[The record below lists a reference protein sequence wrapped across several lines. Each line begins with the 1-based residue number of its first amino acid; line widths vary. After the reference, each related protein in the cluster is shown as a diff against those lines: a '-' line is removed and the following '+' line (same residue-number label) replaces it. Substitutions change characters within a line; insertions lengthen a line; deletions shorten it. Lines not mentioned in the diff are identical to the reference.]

1 VNRRNQP
8 LSLIAS
14 SALLLVL
21 VVAAFWQT
29 SLDFG
34 DFRPDGPAQT
44 VVLWGISTLVVLG
57 VLGLG
62 FMVVRSLIKLYLE
75 RRRNQL
81 GSRMRTKLVAGALA
95 LSILPV
101 VCMVYFSF
109 VVLNRTL
116 DKWFSR
122 PTKEVLEHSQA
133 LTDDVMK
140 QNTVTAA
147 RWAASM
153 PEVRRTL
160 ETNIA
165 DEAARAQLR
174 AFADGKTASYVAL
187 VSPQGGR
194 PLFEFDPGD
203 LFQGPLEWRL
213 RDTGGVGQ
221 APESEASGEFV
232 YAAAPVWKGDTLLGR
247 VVVAWKIPKDL
258 LDRRAAMQDQYREYA
273 SLEGERRDIRYFY
286 SGMLALIGIFV
297 VFVATWLALLLS
309 RQISVPIEALVQA
322 TDEVS
327 SGHLDYRIR
336 TPAMDELAALV
347 QSFNDMTRQLESKT
361 QELQQTNKDL
371 GQANVELEARR
382 RFIDAILENIAP
394 GVISISHDGEI
405 LKSNSALHEIF
416 PTAGSPPRRL
426 RDLFPADDFEDV
438 LYMMN
443 RARRTGLATR
453 EFEIKRGGRIIHLAV
468 TVSAL
473 EREDQPNTAEPPGF
487 VIVLEDTTELLR
499 AQKSAAWNE
508 VARRVAHEIKNP
520 LTPIALSAER
530 MSRLLRRFGGLEE
543 TPERQ
548 KLRERFEKCTQIIVQ
563 EVEALRTLVDE
574 FSQFARFPSA
584 MPERTDLNAVVDS
597 ALDVFDGR
605 LSGVVIRKKLS
616 PELPQVFVDPRQ
628 FKRVMVNLIDNA
640 AEAVH
645 DSWLKEIHISTA
657 PGPLPETVVLV
668 VADSGHG
675 ITAEDKQKLFLP
687 YFSTKKRGTGLGL
700 AIVSRILSE
709 HQASIRV
716 EDNRPS
722 GSRFIIEVPTAES
735 AAAVPAGVKV

>member
-14 SALLLVL
+14 SILLLVL

-75 RRRNQL
+75 RQRNQL
-81 GSRMRTKLVAGALA
+81 GSRIRTKLVAGALA

-101 VCMVYFSF
+101 ACMVYFSF

-153 PEVRRTL
+153 PEVKHAL
-160 ETNIA
+160 ETNSV
-165 DEAARAQLR
+165 EEPARAQLR
-174 AFADGKTASYVAL
+174 AFTDGKTASYVAL
-187 VSPQGGR
+187 VSREGGK

-213 RDTGGVGQ
+213 RDPGAVDN
-221 APESEASGEFV
+221 APETEASGEFV
-232 YAAAPVWKGDTLLGR
+232 YAAAPVWKGDALLGR
-247 VVVAWKIPKDL
+247 VVVAWKIPRDL
-258 LDRRAAMQDQYREYA
+258 LDRRAAMQDQYSEYA

-286 SGMLALIGIFV
+286 SSMLALIGIFV

-322 TDEVS
+322 TGEVS
-327 SGHLDYRIR
+327 SGHLDYRVR
-336 TPAMDELAALV
+336 TPAMDELASLV
-347 QSFNDMTRQLESKT
+347 QSFNEMTRQLESKT

-371 GQANVELEARR
+371 GQANVELDARR

-416 PTAGSPPRRL
+416 PAATPPRRL
-426 RDLFPADDFEDV
+426 HDLFPADDFEDI

-453 EFEIKRGGRIIHLAV
+453 EFEIKRSGQIIHLAV

-473 EREDQPNTAEPPGF
+473 EREDQPDTGDPPGF

-584 MPERTDLNAVVDS
+584 TPERTDLNAVVQS

-605 LSGVVIRKKLS
+605 LEGVVIRKKLS
-616 PELPQVFVDPRQ
+616 PDLPQVFVDPRQ

-645 DSWLKEIHISTA
+645 DSWLKEIHISTSA
-657 PGPLPETVVLV
+657 GPLPETVMLV

-709 HQASIRV
+709 HQATIRV

-722 GSRFIIEVPTAES
+722 GSRFIIEIPTAVS
-735 AAAVPAGVKV
+735 TAAVPAGVRV